1 MRPEV
6 KLTVIVRER
15 GGGGGESVS
24 FEFCWHLNETVVQNL
39 SSYKVQAAV

>member
-15 GGGGGESVS
+15 GGGESIS